1 MDPKLD
7 DVLTLA
13 ELLRA
18 EWPAVR
24 LRIRESGHPTCEG
37 DDDATDD
44 KDTADDDADKST
56 DDAKDDDTDADKIA
70 RGDDWQTK
78 YRKSE
83 RQRKRITD
91 QAKRDAEERDALKAK
106 LADIE
111 ASNLS
116 ETEKA
121 IAKAREEAAA
131 EVTGKHEEE
140 RRADRIESAVTLLS
154 LKGFKAKDADGHD
167 VELRFADPD
176 DAQLRLDRALRN
188 GDLDYADI
196 YKDGKVD
203 RPAVTEF
210 LTEVLEEHPRLRAEP
225 PTNGHKQERVDFDGG
240 KGKGSAASKA
250 LEEMTPEDHYQAIR
264 GKK

>member
-1 MDPKLD
+1 MSFLIDPD
-7 DVLTLA
+7 ILTLA
-13 ELLRA
+13 DLLMA
-18 EWPAVR
+18 EWPAAR

-37 DDDATDD
+37 DPPPDPESDPDPEPTDPPEDPEDDP
-44 KDTADDDADKST
+44 
-56 DDAKDDDTDADKIA
+56 DKIA

-83 RQRKRITD
+83 RQRKRLAD
-91 QAKRDAEERDALKAK
+91 QAKRDAEERDTLRSR
-106 LADIE
+106 LSEIE

-131 EVTGKHEEE
+131 EVTSKHEVE

-154 LKGFKAKDADGHD
+154 LKGFKVKDADGND

-188 GDLDYADI
+188 GDLDHADI

-203 RPAVTEF
+203 KAAVTEF
-210 LTEVLEEHPRLRAEP
+210 LTEVLEEHPRLRAD
-225 PTNGHKQERVDFDGG
+225 TGNGNGHKTERVDFDGG
-240 KGKGSAASKA
+240 KGKGSASKS
-250 LEEMTPEDHYQAIR
+250 LEEMTPDDHYQAIR